1 MVLAHL
7 SWSLRVC
14 RGWLPPLLASWIF
27 SLLKELWCGAPCARP
42 CPHACTPAHCNRLR
56 PLGPPRLPALLR
68 PLRRYNALQEHAA
81 FQEGL
86 HTCGIC
92 MEEQPGRA
100 FARLDC
106 RHAWCR
112 GCLAEQARIHVA
124 EGSLEALR

>member
-1 MVLAHL
+1 MY
-7 SWSLRVC
+7 
-14 RGWLPPLLASWIF
+14 PPPSF
-27 SLLKELWCGAPCARP
+27 SQS
-42 CPHACTPAHCNRLR
+42 H
-56 PLGPPRLPALLR
+56 
-68 PLRRYNALQEHAA
+68 RYNALQEHAA

-124 EGSLEALR
+124 EGSLDALRWAPWVLLRACLQRWQRT